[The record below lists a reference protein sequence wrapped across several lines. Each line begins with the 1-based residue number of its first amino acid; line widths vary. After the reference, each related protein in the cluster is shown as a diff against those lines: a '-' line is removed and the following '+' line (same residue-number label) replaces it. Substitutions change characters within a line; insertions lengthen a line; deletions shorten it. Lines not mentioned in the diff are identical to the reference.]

1 MVTPVAVVGATG
13 RLGRLVVS
21 VIEELDGFSVAA
33 ALSSRDSVHE
43 AGAGVFGGAE
53 VVVDVT
59 VPALSPAI
67 VEHALASGANVLVGT
82 SGWSAD
88 RLAKLGASLEQR
100 PEQGVLVV
108 PNFSIGSVLGTHLAT
123 IAAPWFPAVEIVET
137 HHAGKV
143 DSPSGTAVRTAE
155 LIAEARRDVGPVDAP
170 HVDQR
175 ARGQQ
180 VASVPVHSLR
190 LPGVKAV
197 QDVVLSGPG
206 EILTIRHDTT
216 DDAAYAPGIRAALAA
231 VPSMRGLSVGLGT
244 VLGIGVPPTER

>member
-13 RLGRLVVS
+13 RLGGLVAS
-21 VIEELDGFSVAA
+21 VVEELPDFELVAR
-33 ALSSRDSVHE
+33 LSSRDGVHE
-43 AGAGVFGGAE
+43 ASPDVFAGAA

-67 VEHALASGANVLVGT
+67 VETALASGANVLVGT
-82 SGWSAD
+82 SGWSAE
-88 RLAKLGASLEQR
+88 RLARLRTLLADR
-100 PEQGVLVV
+100 PEQGAFVV
-108 PNFSIGSVLGTHLAT
+108 PNFSLGSVLGTHLAT
-123 IAAPWFPAVEIVET
+123 IAAPWFPSVEIVET

-155 LIAEARRDVGPVDAP
+155 LIAEARRDVGPVEAP

-206 EILTIRHDTT
+206 ETLTIRHDTT
-216 DDAAYAPGIRAALAA
+216 DDSAYLPGIRAALEA
-231 VPSMRGLSVGLGT
+231 VGSMRGLTVGLGA
-244 VLGIGVPPTER
+244 VLGIGA

>member
-13 RLGRLVVS
+13 RLGGL
-21 VIEELDGFSVAA
+21 VAA
-33 ALSSRDSVHE
+33 VVQELPELELVASLSSKDGAHE
-43 AGAGVFGGAE
+43 ADPQVFAGAR

-67 VEHALASGANVLVGT
+67 VENALSSGANVLVGT

-88 RLAKLGASLEQR
+88 RLATLRSGLQDR

-123 IAAPWFPAVEIVET
+123 IAAPWFPAVEIIET
-137 HHAGKV
+137 HHAGKI

-155 LIAEARRDVGPVDAP
+155 LVADARRDVGPVDAP

-180 VASVPVHSLR
+180 VASVPIHSLR

-197 QDVVLSGPG
+197 QDVLLSGPG
-206 EILTIRHDTT
+206 ETLTIRHDTN
-216 DDAAYAPGIRAALAA
+216 DDVAYVAGIRAALGAVGAA
-231 VPSMRGLSVGLGT
+231 RGLTVGLGS
-244 VLGIGVPPTER
+244 VLGIG

>member
-13 RLGRLVVS
+13 RLGGL
-21 VIEELDGFSVAA
+21 VAA
-33 ALSSRDSVHE
+33 VVQELPELELVASLSSKDGAHE
-43 AGAGVFGGAE
+43 ADPQVFAGAR

-67 VEHALASGANVLVGT
+67 VENALSSGANVLVGT

-88 RLAKLGASLEQR
+88 RLATLRSGMQDR

-123 IAAPWFPAVEIVET
+123 IAAPWFPAVEIIET
-137 HHAGKV
+137 HHAGKI

-155 LIAEARRDVGPVDAP
+155 LVADARRDVGPVDAP

-180 VASVPVHSLR
+180 VASVPIHSLR

-197 QDVVLSGPG
+197 QDVLLSGPG
-206 EILTIRHDTT
+206 ETLTIRHDTN
-216 DDAAYAPGIRAALAA
+216 DDVAYVAGIRAALGAVGAA
-231 VPSMRGLSVGLGT
+231 RGLTVGLGS
-244 VLGIGVPPTER
+244 VLGIG

>member
-13 RLGRLVVS
+13 RLGGLVAS
-21 VIEELDGFSVAA
+21 VVESLDGFELVA
-33 ALSSRDSVHE
+33 ALSSRDGAHE
-43 AGAGVFGGAE
+43 APPSVFAGAAI
-53 VVVDVT
+53 VVDVT

-67 VEHALASGANVLVGT
+67 VDTALASGANVLVGT

-88 RLAKLGASLEQR
+88 RLGRLRAGLEDR

-108 PNFSIGSVLGTHLAT
+108 PNFSIGSVLATHLAT
-123 IAAPWFPAVEIVET
+123 IAAPWFPSAEIVET
-137 HHAGKV
+137 HHAGKI

-155 LIAEARRDVGPVDAP
+155 LIADARRAVGPVDAP

-197 QDVVLSGPG
+197 QDVLLSGPG
-206 EILTIRHDTT
+206 ETVTIRHDTT
-216 DDAAYAPGIRAALAA
+216 DDVAYLAGIRAALTG
-231 VPSMRGLSVGLGT
+231 VGDTRGLQVGLGS
-244 VLGIGVPPTER
+244 VLGIG

>member
-13 RLGRLVVS
+13 RLGALVAS
-21 VIEELDGFSVAA
+21 VVDELPDFELVAR
-33 ALSSRDSVHE
+33 LSSRDGVHE
-43 AGAGVFGGAE
+43 APPSVFRDAA

-67 VEHALASGANVLVGT
+67 VDTALASGANVLVGT
-82 SGWSAD
+82 SGWSAP
-88 RLAKLGASLEQR
+88 RLAGLRSTLAER
-100 PEQGVLVV
+100 PEQGVFVV
-108 PNFSIGSVLGTHLAT
+108 PNFSIGSVVATHLAT
-123 IAAPWFPAVEIVET
+123 IAAPWFPSIEIVET
-137 HHAGKV
+137 HHAGKI

-155 LIAEARRDVGPVDAP
+155 LIAEARREVGPVEAP

-180 VASVPVHSLR
+180 VASVPIHSLR

-206 EILTIRHDTT
+206 ETLTIRHDTG
-216 DDAAYAPGIRAALAA
+216 DDAAYAPGIRAALSA
-231 VPSMRGLSVGLGT
+231 VGQMRGLTVGLGT
-244 VLGIGVPPTER
+244 VLGIG

>member
-13 RLGRLVVS
+13 RLGGLVSS
-21 VIEELDGFSVAA
+21 VVESLEGFELVAS
-33 ALSSRDSVHE
+33 LSSRDGAHE
-43 AGAGVFGGAE
+43 APPSVFGGAAL
-53 VVVDVT
+53 VVDVT

-67 VEHALASGANVLVGT
+67 VDNALASGANVLVGT
-82 SGWSAD
+82 SGWSAA
-88 RLAKLGASLEQR
+88 RLATLRSGLEDR

-108 PNFSIGSVLGTHLAT
+108 PNFSIGSVLATHLAT
-123 IAAPWFPAVEIVET
+123 IAAPWFPSAEIVET

-155 LIAEARRDVGPVDAP
+155 LIAEARRDVGPVEAP

-206 EILTIRHDTT
+206 ETVTIRHDTN
-216 DDAAYAPGIRAALAA
+216 DDVAYVAGIRAALAA
-231 VPSMRGLSVGLGT
+231 TVGARGLTVGLGS
-244 VLGIGVPPTER
+244 VLGIA

>member
-1 MVTPVAVVGATG
+1 MERMVTPVAVVGATG
-13 RLGRLVVS
+13 RLGGLVAAV
-21 VIEELDGFSVAA
+21 VEELPDFELVASLTSKDG
-33 ALSSRDSVHE
+33 VHE
-43 AGAGVFGGAE
+43 APPSVFGGAS

-67 VEHALASGANVLVGT
+67 VENALASGANVLVGT
-82 SGWSAD
+82 SGWSEA
-88 RLAKLGASLEQR
+88 RLATLRSGLEAR
-100 PEQGVLVV
+100 PEQGVFVV
-108 PNFSIGSVLGTHLAT
+108 PNFSVGSVLGTHLAT
-123 IAAPWFPAVEIVET
+123 IAAPWFPSIEIVET

-155 LIAEARRDVGPVDAP
+155 LIAAARRDVGPVEAP

-180 VASVPVHSLR
+180 VASVPIHSLR

-206 EILTIRHDTT
+206 ETLTIRHDTT
-216 DDAAYAPGIRAALAA
+216 DDVAYVAGVRAALAA
-231 VPSMRGLSVGLGT
+231 VGSMRGLTVGLGS
-244 VLGIGVPPTER
+244 VLGIG

>member
-13 RLGRLVVS
+13 RLGGL
-21 VIEELDGFSVAA
+21 VAA
-33 ALSSRDSVHE
+33 VVDDLPEFELVARLSSKDGAHE
-43 AGAGVFGGAE
+43 AGPTVFNGAAL
-53 VVVDVT
+53 VVDVT

-82 SGWSAD
+82 SGWSAA
-88 RLAKLGASLEQR
+88 RLASLRTSLADR
-100 PEQGVLVV
+100 PEQGAFVV

-123 IAAPWFPAVEIVET
+123 IAAPWFPSIEIVET

-155 LIAEARRDVGPVDAP
+155 LIAEARREVGPVEAP

-180 VASVPVHSLR
+180 VASVPIHSLR
-190 LPGVKAV
+190 LPGVKAL
-197 QDVVLSGPG
+197 QDVVLT
-206 EILTIRHDTT
+206 LTIRHDTT
-216 DDAAYAPGIRAALAA
+216 DDVAYAPGIRAALAA
-231 VPSMRGLSVGLGT
+231 VGSMRGLTVGLGS
-244 VLGIGVPPTER
+244 VLGIG

>member
-13 RLGRLVVS
+13 RLGGL
-21 VIEELDGFSVAA
+21 VAA
-33 ALSSRDSVHE
+33 VVQELPELELVASLSSKDGAHE
-43 AGAGVFGGAE
+43 ADPQVFAGAR

-67 VEHALASGANVLVGT
+67 VENALSSGANVLVGT

-88 RLAKLGASLEQR
+88 RLATLRSGLQDR

-123 IAAPWFPAVEIVET
+123 IAAPWFPAVEIIET
-137 HHAGKV
+137 HHAGKI
-143 DSPSGTAVRTAE
+143 DSPSGTAIRTAE
-155 LIAEARRDVGPVDAP
+155 LVAEARRDVGPVDAP

-180 VASVPVHSLR
+180 VASVPIHSLR

-197 QDVVLSGPG
+197 QDVLLSGPG
-206 EILTIRHDTT
+206 ETLTIRHDTN
-216 DDAAYAPGIRAALAA
+216 DDVAYVAGIRAALGAVGAA
-231 VPSMRGLSVGLGT
+231 RGLTVGLGS
-244 VLGIGVPPTER
+244 VLGIG

>member
-13 RLGRLVVS
+13 RLGGL
-21 VIEELDGFSVAA
+21 VAA
-33 ALSSRDSVHE
+33 VVQELPELELVASLSSKDGAHE
-43 AGAGVFGGAE
+43 ADPQVFAGAR

-67 VEHALASGANVLVGT
+67 VENALSSGANVLVGT

-88 RLAKLGASLEQR
+88 RLASLRSGLQDR

-123 IAAPWFPAVEIVET
+123 IAAPWFPAVEIIET
-137 HHAGKV
+137 HHAGKI

-155 LIAEARRDVGPVDAP
+155 LVAEARRDVGPVDAP

-180 VASVPVHSLR
+180 VASVPIHSLR

-197 QDVVLSGPG
+197 QDVLLSGPG
-206 EILTIRHDTT
+206 ETLTIRHDTN
-216 DDAAYAPGIRAALAA
+216 DDVAYVAGIRAALGAVGAA
-231 VPSMRGLSVGLGT
+231 RGLTVGLGS
-244 VLGIGVPPTER
+244 VLGIG

>member
-1 MVTPVAVVGATG
+1 MVTSVAVVGATG
-13 RLGRLVVS
+13 RLGALVAAV
-21 VIEELDGFSVAA
+21 VEELPDFELVAR
-33 ALSSRDSVHE
+33 LSSKDGVHE
-43 AGAGVFGGAE
+43 SDPSVFGGAA

-67 VEHALASGANVLVGT
+67 VQNALSGGANVLVGT
-82 SGWSAD
+82 SGWSQD
-88 RLAKLGASLEQR
+88 RLASLRTALAER
-100 PEQGVLVV
+100 PEQGAFVV
-108 PNFSIGSVLGTHLAT
+108 PNFSLGSVIGTHLAT

-137 HHAGKV
+137 HHAGKI

-155 LIAEARRDVGPVDAP
+155 LIAAARREVGPVDAP

-206 EILTIRHDTT
+206 ETLTIRHDTT
-216 DDAAYAPGIRAALAA
+216 DDSAYAPGIRAALSA
-231 VPSMRGLSVGLGT
+231 VRTMRGLTVGLGS
-244 VLGIGVPPTER
+244 VLGIG

>member
-13 RLGRLVVS
+13 RLGGL
-21 VIEELDGFSVAA
+21 VAA
-33 ALSSRDSVHE
+33 VVDDLPEFELVARLSSKDGAHE
-43 AGAGVFGGAE
+43 AGPAVFNGAA

-82 SGWSAD
+82 SGWSAA
-88 RLAKLGASLEQR
+88 RLASLRTSLADR
-100 PEQGVLVV
+100 PEQGAFVV

-123 IAAPWFPAVEIVET
+123 IAAPWFPSIEIVET

-155 LIAEARRDVGPVDAP
+155 LIAEARREVGPVDAP

-180 VASVPVHSLR
+180 VASVPIHSLR
-190 LPGVKAV
+190 LPGVKAL

-216 DDAAYAPGIRAALAA
+216 DDVAYAPGIRAALASVGA
-231 VPSMRGLSVGLGT
+231 MRGLTVGLGS
-244 VLGIGVPPTER
+244 VLGIG

>member
-13 RLGRLVVS
+13 RLGGLVAAV
-21 VIEELDGFSVAA
+21 VEELPEFELVAS
-33 ALSSRDSVHE
+33 LTSRDGVHE
-43 AGAGVFGGAE
+43 APPSVFGGAA

-67 VEHALASGANVLVGT
+67 VENALTSGANVLVGT
-82 SGWSAD
+82 SGWSLD
-88 RLAKLGASLEQR
+88 RLAKLRAGLEAR
-100 PEQGVLVV
+100 PDQGVFVV
-108 PNFSIGSVLGTHLAT
+108 PNFSIGSVIGTHLAT
-123 IAAPWFPAVEIVET
+123 IAAPWFPAAEIVET
-137 HHAGKV
+137 HHAGKI

-155 LIAEARRDVGPVDAP
+155 LMADARREIGPVDAP

-197 QDVVLSGPG
+197 QDVLLSGPG
-206 EILTIRHDTT
+206 ETLTIRHDTT
-216 DDAAYAPGIRAALAA
+216 DDVAYLAGIRASLSA
-231 VPSMRGLSVGLGT
+231 VGTMRGLTVGLGS
-244 VLGIGVPPTER
+244 VLGIG

>member
-13 RLGRLVVS
+13 RLGGLVAAV
-21 VIEELDGFSVAA
+21 VEELPGFELVAS
-33 ALSSRDSVHE
+33 LSSKDGAHE
-43 AGAGVFGGAE
+43 AGPSVFHGAGI
-53 VVVDVT
+53 VVDVT

-67 VEHALASGANVLVGT
+67 VANALESGANVLVGT

-88 RLAKLGASLEQR
+88 RLAKLRSSLDAR
-100 PEQGVLVV
+100 PEQGALVV

-123 IAAPWFPAVEIVET
+123 IAAPWFPAIEIVET
-137 HHAGKV
+137 HHAGKI

-155 LIAEARRDVGPVDAP
+155 LISDARRAVGPVDAP

-180 VASVPVHSLR
+180 VASVPIHSLR

-206 EILTIRHDTT
+206 ETLTIRHDTN
-216 DDAAYAPGIRAALAA
+216 DDVAYAPGIRAALAA
-231 VPSMRGLSVGLGT
+231 VGDLRGLSVGLGT
-244 VLGIGVPPTER
+244 VLGIG

>member
-13 RLGRLVVS
+13 RLGGLVSS
-21 VIEELDGFSVAA
+21 VVESLEGFALVAS
-33 ALSSRDSVHE
+33 LSSRDGAHE
-43 AGAGVFGGAE
+43 APPSVFGGAAL
-53 VVVDVT
+53 VVDVT

-67 VEHALASGANVLVGT
+67 VDNALASGANVLVGT
-82 SGWSAD
+82 SGWSAA
-88 RLAKLGASLEQR
+88 RLATLRSGLEDR

-108 PNFSIGSVLGTHLAT
+108 PNFSIGSVLATHLAT
-123 IAAPWFPAVEIVET
+123 IAAPWFPSAEIVET

-155 LIAEARRDVGPVDAP
+155 LIAEARRDVGPVEAP

-206 EILTIRHDTT
+206 ETVTIRHDTN
-216 DDAAYAPGIRAALAA
+216 DDVAYVAGIRAALADTVGA
-231 VPSMRGLSVGLGT
+231 RGLTVGLGS
-244 VLGIGVPPTER
+244 VLGIA

>member
-13 RLGRLVVS
+13 RLGGLVSS
-21 VIEELDGFSVAA
+21 VVESLEGFALVAS
-33 ALSSRDSVHE
+33 LSSRDGAHE
-43 AGAGVFGGAE
+43 APPTVFGGAAL
-53 VVVDVT
+53 VVDVT

-67 VEHALASGANVLVGT
+67 VDNALASGANVLVGT
-82 SGWSAD
+82 SGWSAA
-88 RLAKLGASLEQR
+88 RLATLRSGLEDR

-108 PNFSIGSVLGTHLAT
+108 PNFSIGSVLATHLAT
-123 IAAPWFPAVEIVET
+123 IAAPWFPSAEIVET

-155 LIAEARRDVGPVDAP
+155 LIAEARRDVGPVEAP

-206 EILTIRHDTT
+206 ETVTIRHDTN
-216 DDAAYAPGIRAALAA
+216 DDVAYVAGIRAALAA
-231 VPSMRGLSVGLGT
+231 TVGARGLTVGLGS
-244 VLGIGVPPTER
+244 VLGIA

>member
-13 RLGRLVVS
+13 RLGGLVAS
-21 VIEELDGFSVAA
+21 VVEELPEFELVAR
-33 ALSSRDSVHE
+33 LSSKDGAHE
-43 AGAGVFGGAE
+43 APPSVFGGAAL
-53 VVVDVT
+53 VVDVT

-67 VEHALASGANVLVGT
+67 VENALSSGANVLVGT

-88 RLAKLGASLEQR
+88 RLAKLRTALQER
-100 PEQGVLVV
+100 PDQGVLVV

-123 IAAPWFPAVEIVET
+123 IAAPWFTSVEIVET
-137 HHAGKV
+137 HHAGKI

-155 LIAEARRDVGPVDAP
+155 LIAEARRDVGPVEAP

-180 VASVPVHSLR
+180 VASVPIHSLR

-197 QDVVLSGPG
+197 QDVLLSGPG
-206 EILTIRHDTT
+206 ETLTIRHDTN
-216 DDAAYAPGIRAALAA
+216 DDVAYVAGIRAALSALGSA
-231 VPSMRGLSVGLGT
+231 RGLTVGLGS
-244 VLGIGVPPTER
+244 VLGIG

>member
-1 MVTPVAVVGATG
+1 MDGMVTPVAVVGATG
-13 RLGRLVVS
+13 RLGGLVAS
-21 VIEELDGFSVAA
+21 VVEELPEFELVAR
-33 ALSSRDSVHE
+33 LSSKDGAHE
-43 AGAGVFGGAE
+43 AAPSVFGGAA

-59 VPALSPAI
+59 VPSLSPAI
-67 VEHALASGANVLVGT
+67 VENALSSGANVLVGT
-82 SGWSAD
+82 SGWSLD
-88 RLAKLGASLEQR
+88 RLAKLRSGLQER

-123 IAAPWFPAVEIVET
+123 IAAPWFPAAEIVET
-137 HHAGKV
+137 HHAGKI

-155 LIAEARRDVGPVDAP
+155 LMADARREVGPVDAP

-180 VASVPVHSLR
+180 VASVPIHSLR

-206 EILTIRHDTT
+206 ETLTIRHDTN
-216 DDAAYAPGIRAALAA
+216 DDVAYVAGIRAALANVVSA
-231 VPSMRGLSVGLGT
+231 RGLTVGLGS
-244 VLGIGVPPTER
+244 VLGIG

>member
-13 RLGRLVVS
+13 RLGGLVAS
-21 VIEELDGFSVAA
+21 VVESLDGFELVAS
-33 ALSSRDSVHE
+33 LSSRDAVHE
-43 AGAGVFGGAE
+43 APPSVFGGAA

-82 SGWSAD
+82 SGWSLD
-88 RLAKLGASLEQR
+88 PLATLRAGLEAR
-100 PEQGVLVV
+100 PDQGVLVV
-108 PNFSIGSVLGTHLAT
+108 PNFSIGSVLATHLAT
-123 IAAPWFPAVEIVET
+123 IAAPWFPSVEIVET
-137 HHAGKV
+137 HHAGKI

-155 LIAEARRDVGPVDAP
+155 LIADARREVGPVDAP

-180 VASVPVHSLR
+180 VASVPIHSLR

-197 QDVVLSGPG
+197 QDVLLSGPG
-206 EILTIRHDTT
+206 ETVTIRHDTN
-216 DDAAYAPGIRAALAA
+216 DDVAYVAGVRAALSA
-231 VPSMRGLSVGLGT
+231 VVTARGLTVGLGS
-244 VLGIGVPPTER
+244 VLGIGQP